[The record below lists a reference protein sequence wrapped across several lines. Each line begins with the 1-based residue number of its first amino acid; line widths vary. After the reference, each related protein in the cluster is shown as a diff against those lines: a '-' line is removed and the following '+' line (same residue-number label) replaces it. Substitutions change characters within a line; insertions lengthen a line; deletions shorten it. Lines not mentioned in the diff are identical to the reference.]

1 MNFNGEGVS
10 LRATILR
17 KRCGA
22 MKRTREWTGAAA
34 CLVLAALLS
43 VTAAGCAGRAGV
55 YRDVMESRR
64 EAYEQWLAQREAA
77 DAAQVRIEGK
87 LSLQDALKLSVA
99 NNKTLQAALE
109 ERGVARGRI
118 VEAMGEALPTAEVRA
133 DYTRLDKVA
142 GFNVGGQSVSLGDPD
157 NYSVDLTVTQPL
169 YRGGA
174 ISSAIR
180 AARVYAVFTDE
191 QVRGVTQQMF
201 FAVAMAYYEVLL
213 AQQLVEVA
221 KDSVEASRH
230 SLKLVESRK
239 ALGTATKLD
248 VLRTQV
254 ELSNFQAVEIKQRNL
269 VNRGKTALL
278 KLMGVSQDSDIEL
291 SSKLTYSEIN
301 PVYED
306 AVKTAFENRPDIFT
320 AELQVRMQREAFNV
334 AFSRYFPSLD
344 AFYTQTWARPDP
356 HTSMVD
362 WGDAWKAGV
371 TLDWTLFDLR
381 REGKLMQEASLLRR
395 DRIELIDAEERAL
408 REIQA
413 AIFTI
418 QDAKEF
424 VDSQRLNQKRA
435 EEGLRLAMIGQEQGI
450 NTEVEVYD
458 ARAALT
464 LAKANYYQAI
474 YDHTVARLILQQAMG
489 ILGPHAGASVMPK
502 EMKTPKPAYVE
513 PFMEEEGSDTGPE
526 GSTPEGP
533 TEPGEPQNNEDE
545 ES

>member
-22 MKRTREWTGAAA
+22 MKRARGRTGAAA

-43 VTAAGCAGRAGV
+43 VMAAGCAGRAGV
-55 YRDVMESRR
+55 YRDVMASRG
-64 EAYEQWLAQREAA
+64 EAYEQWLARREAA
-77 DAAQVRIEGK
+77 DAAQVRIKGK

-118 VEAMGEALPTAEVRA
+118 MEAMGEALPSAEVRA
-133 DYTRLDKVA
+133 GYTRLDKVS
-142 GFNVGGQSVSLGDPD
+142 GFNVGGQGVSLGDPD

-201 FAVAMAYYEVLL
+201 FDVAMAYYEVLL
-213 AQQLVEVA
+213 AQQLVAVA
-221 KDSVEASRH
+221 KDSVEASRR

-269 VNRGKTALL
+269 VNRGKTTLL

-320 AELQVRMQREAFNV
+320 AELQIRMQREAFNV

-344 AFYTQTWARPDP
+344 AFYTQTWAKPDP
-356 HTSMVD
+356 HTNVVD

-408 REIQA
+408 REIRA
-413 AIFTI
+413 AILSI
-418 QDAKEF
+418 NDAREF

-435 EEGLRLAMIGQEQGI
+435 EEGLRLAMVGQEQGI

-474 YDHTVARLILQQAMG
+474 YDHMVARLILQRAMG

-502 EMKTPKPAYVE
+502 EMKVPKPAYIK
-513 PFMEEEGSDTGPE
+513 PFMKENDGAPSTKTKETTPAQPPE
-526 GSTPEGP
+526 TH
-533 TEPGEPQNNEDE
+533 N
-545 ES
+545 

>member
-22 MKRTREWTGAAA
+22 MKRAQGRTGAAA
-34 CLVLAALLS
+34 CLILAALLS
-43 VTAAGCAGRAGV
+43 VTAAGCAGRARV

-64 EAYEQWLAQREAA
+64 EAYEQWLVQREAA

-118 VEAMGEALPTAEVRA
+118 VEAMGEALPSAEVRA

-142 GFNVGGQSVSLGDPD
+142 GFNVGGQGVSLGDPD

-174 ISSAIR
+174 IRSAIR

-201 FAVAMAYYEVLL
+201 FDVAMAYYEVLL

-221 KDSVEASRH
+221 KDSVEASRR

-269 VNRGKTALL
+269 VNRGKTTLL
-278 KLMGVSQDSDIEL
+278 KLMGVSQDSNIEL
-291 SSKLTYSEIN
+291 SGKLTYSEIN

-344 AFYTQTWARPDP
+344 AFYTQTWAKPDP
-356 HTSMVD
+356 HTNVVD

-408 REIQA
+408 REIRA
-413 AIFTI
+413 AILSI
-418 QDAKEF
+418 NDAREF

-435 EEGLRLAMIGQEQGI
+435 EEGLRLAMVGQEQGI

-474 YDHTVARLILQQAMG
+474 YDHTVARLILQRAMG

-502 EMKTPKPAYVE
+502 DVKTPKPAYIK
-513 PFMEEEGSDTGPE
+513 PFMKEKDGAPSTKTKETTPAQPPE
-526 GSTPEGP
+526 TH
-533 TEPGEPQNNEDE
+533 N
-545 ES
+545 

>member
-1 MNFNGEGVS
+1 MNFNGKGVS

-22 MKRTREWTGAAA
+22 MKRARGRTGAAA

-43 VTAAGCAGRAGV
+43 VTAGCAGRARV

-64 EAYEQWLAQREAA
+64 EAYEQWLVQREAA

-109 ERGVARGRI
+109 ERGVARGRV

-133 DYTRLDKVA
+133 GYTRLDEVA
-142 GFNVGGQSVSLGDPD
+142 GFNIGGQSVSLGDPD

-201 FAVAMAYYEVLL
+201 FDVAMAYYEVLL

-291 SSKLTYSEIN
+291 AGKLTYSEIN

-306 AVKTAFENRPDIFT
+306 AVRVAFENRPDIFT
-320 AELQVRMQREAFNV
+320 AELQIRMQREAFNV

-344 AFYTQTWARPDP
+344 AFYTQTWSKPDP
-356 HTSMVD
+356 HNSMLVK

-371 TLDWTLFDLR
+371 TLDWTLFDLK
-381 REGKLMQEASLLRR
+381 REGRLMQEASLLRR

-413 AIFTI
+413 AILTI

-435 EEGLRLAMIGQEQGI
+435 EEGLRLATVGQDQGI

-474 YDHTVARLILQQAMG
+474 YDHTVARLILQRAMG

-502 EMKTPKPAYVE
+502 EMKVPKPAYIK
-513 PFMEEEGSDTGPE
+513 PFMKEKDGAPSTKTKETTPAQPPE
-526 GSTPEGP
+526 TH
-533 TEPGEPQNNEDE
+533 N
-545 ES
+545 